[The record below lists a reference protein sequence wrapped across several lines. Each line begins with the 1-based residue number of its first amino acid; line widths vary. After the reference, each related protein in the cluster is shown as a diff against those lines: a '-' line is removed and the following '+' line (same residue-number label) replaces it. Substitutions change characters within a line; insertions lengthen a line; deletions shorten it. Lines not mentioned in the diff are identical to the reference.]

1 MAKLFAQSLLTG
13 SLTTARSTV
22 LLITL
27 IVVPLLAALGTSPG
41 RWSPSDDPAANQI
54 QQPADPK
61 DPLVAANSR
70 SQTNHI
76 KALRA
81 ADLNQPRHAAT
92 ADKKS
97 VIRHWDHD
105 ASPSPVDTK
114 QAPDPKQAPRD
125 SAATPKQPSQFQQIE
140 QQLRD
145 WGATYYRLEQ
155 WSSAGPLYRFQCRIS
170 IRGLKQYNHHLE
182 AVAPNPVDA
191 MLDVVEQA
199 RKLREPLARRPA
211 H

>member
-41 RWSPSDDPAANQI
+41 RWSPSDDSAANQD

-61 DPLVAANSR
+61 DPLAAATSR
-70 SQTNHI
+70 SQTNHTNT
-76 KALRA
+76 LRA
-81 ADLNQPRHAAT
+81 ADLNLPRNVAT

-97 VIRHWDHD
+97 VIRHWHHD
-105 ASPSPVDTK
+105 APPSPVD
-114 QAPDPKQAPRD
+114 PKPTPQD
-125 SAATPKQPSQFQQIE
+125 SAIAPKQPSQFQQIE

-155 WSSAGPLYRFQCRIS
+155 WSSEGPLYRFQCRIS

-182 AVAPNPVDA
+182 AVAPDPVGA
-191 MLDVVEQA
+191 MLSVVEQA